1 MQRAG
6 GGRGRVVRA
15 AEHVPAARRLP
26 ALRARQQRRVWRLLL
41 WFGATLLGV
50 AGVLGG
56 RDLVGRV
63 EVVRA
68 AAAPVKAIPALGDPD
83 RACIGCHRE
92 IAERYWRTTMA
103 RGSGRV
109 GDELQVGGFTH
120 AASGVEYKVFRRD
133 GATWMSFHRPA
144 GAGAETGAPGYV
156 LDGERQLEYF
166 VGSGQKGRT
175 YLYEQGGQWYEL
187 PINWYA
193 RGPRWDM
200 APAFDAV
207 TRMPRPLPT
216 DAGCLHCHATAV
228 AQPEPTAGNR
238 FAGAPFGQGG
248 VGCSACHGDGAAHV
262 ASAGKVAL
270 VNPGALP
277 VAQRDSACLN
287 CHLEGDVVV
296 YRSGKTLAAFRAGD
310 DVSDY
315 AVYFVRA
322 RAAGGGGRAASQWE
336 ALLGSACKRAVGDRM
351 TCTTCHDPHGDAEP
365 GPARVAEF
373 RAKCLSCHTGPTMA
387 TAHHPEQPD
396 CASCHMPSRGTTDIS
411 HEQTVDHNIE
421 ARPAAQAR
429 VARVS
434 AGEQM
439 VGVPVGGRIGGDREL
454 GLAYAQIAERGDR
467 AAGEKALPLLRA
479 AEAQESG
486 EDAVLHVNLGYLL
499 QRTGQAE
506 AARAEYI
513 AALRANPYEA
523 EALGNLGVLDAT
535 SSRLVEAVRLLDRLV
550 VADPGQTAAGL
561 NLAFIECS
569 VGQVEQARALIGR
582 LLEWA
587 PDAETVRVFAR
598 TGEMG
603 GARCGGMA
611 GR

>member
-1 MQRAG
+1 MLCVGAG
-6 GGRGRVVRA
+6 LLVLAGVLGSRDLAGRVAVVRA
-15 AEHVPAARRLP
+15 ATVLPGAVKVVPALA
-26 ALRARQQRRVWRLLL
+26 
-41 WFGATLLGV
+41 
-50 AGVLGG
+50 
-56 RDLVGRV
+56 
-63 EVVRA
+63 
-68 AAAPVKAIPALGDPD
+68 DPD
-83 RACIGCHRE
+83 RACVACHRE
-92 IAERYWRTTMA
+92 IAERYGRTTMA

-109 GDELQVGGFTH
+109 GDELRVGGFTH
-120 AASGVEYKVFRRD
+120 EASGVQYKVFRRD
-133 GATWMSFHRPA
+133 GAAWMSFRRPA
-144 GAGAETGAPGYV
+144 AIGSGAPSYV
-156 LDGERQLEYF
+156 LEGERQLEYF

-175 YLYEQGGQWYEL
+175 YLYEEAGQWYEL

-193 RGPRWDM
+193 RGERWDM
-200 APAFDAV
+200 APAFDGV
-207 TRMPRPLPT
+207 TRMPKPLPT

-228 AQPEPTAGNR
+228 AQPEATAGNR

-248 VGCSACHGDGAAHV
+248 VGCAACHGDGTAHV
-262 ASAGKVAL
+262 ASGGKVAV
-270 VNPGALP
+270 VNPGKLP

-296 YRSGKTLAAFRAGD
+296 YRQGRTLAAFRAGD
-310 DVSDY
+310 NVSDY

-336 ALLGSACKRAVGDRM
+336 ALLQSACKRAVGDRM
-351 TCTTCHDPHGDAEP
+351 TCTTCHDAHGDAEP

-373 RAKCLSCHTGPTMA
+373 RAKCLSCHTGSAMA
-387 TAHHPEQPD
+387 TTHHPEQQD

-421 ARPAAQAR
+421 ARPAASAL

-434 AGEQM
+434 LGEEM
-439 VGVPVGGRIGGDREL
+439 VGVPVGGQAGGEREL
-454 GLAYAQIAERGDR
+454 GLAYAQMAERGDR
-467 AAGEKALPLLRA
+467 AAGEKARPLLRA
-479 AEAQESG
+479 AEAKQTAD
-486 EDAVLHVNLGYLL
+486 DAVLHVNLGYLE
-499 QRTGQAE
+499 QRAGQAE

-569 VGQVEQARALIGR
+569 VGRPEEARALTQK

-587 PDAETVRVFAR
+587 PDAEAVRQFAR

-603 GARCGGMA
+603 GARCAGMGG
-611 GR
+611 R